1 MITQLR
7 SVRIR
12 DKSEY
17 SYTVAF
23 DKNDLNA
30 FIVSQPPTYSN
41 VLMPTAG
48 YKYNGQIIQPLNV
61 ASVPPFRTLRI
72 RADFGY
78 TPGNIVSGSSY
89 QFPKFVVFTSDGGL
103 IEVASDES
111 NFSNIPVSQF
121 RVYGDVV
128 NLSVP
133 IYNDPTSNIN
143 VGYVTNGDINGV
155 NDLTPADNQSHLI
168 LQFLTYNED
177 TYWNRTN
184 NRAQYVSA

>member
-7 SVRIR
+7 QLRIK
-12 DKSEY
+12 DKLEFC
-17 SYTVAF
+17 YTVAI
-23 DKNDLNA
+23 DKNDLGA
-30 FIVSQPPTYSN
+30 FIVTQPPTYESM
-41 VLMPTAG
+41 LLPSAG

-61 ASVPPFRTLRI
+61 ANVPPFRTLRI

-78 TPGNIVSGSSY
+78 TQGNIVSGTQY
-89 QFPKFVVFTSDGGL
+89 QFPKFVLFTSDGGV

-111 NFSNIPVSQF
+111 DYVNVPVSQF

-143 VGYVTNGDINGV
+143 VGYITNGDINSV
-155 NDLTPADNQSHLI
+155 NDLTPDDNQAHLM
-168 LQFLTYNED
+168 LQFLTFNENP
-177 TYWNRTN
+177 YWNRVN
-184 NRAQYVSA
+184 NRAQYVTA